1 MARFT
6 WSERKRR
13 QNLDRHGFDFVD
25 APAVFEGLTFTFED
39 DRFDYL
45 EQRYV
50 TLGLL
55 AGIVVSIVH
64 TEAPHEIRIISFRKA
79 TIREQEIYFAQ
90 IRD

>member
-1 MARFT
+1 MRFI
-6 WSERKRR
+6 WSDSKRR
-13 QNLDRHGFDFVD
+13 QNLARHGIDFVD
-25 APAVFEGLTFTFED
+25 VPAVFEGPTYTFED
-39 DRFDYL
+39 DRFEYL

-64 TEAPHEIRIISFRKA
+64 METPDEIRIISFRKA
-79 TIREQEIYFAQ
+79 TIREQKVYFAQ

>member
-1 MARFT
+1 MIRFA

-13 QNLDRHGFDFVD
+13 QNLTRHGIDFVD
-25 APAVFEGLTFTFED
+25 APAVFEGPTYTFED
-39 DRFDYL
+39 NRFEYL

-50 TLGLL
+50 TLGLR

-64 TEAPHEIRIISFRKA
+64 METLEEIRIISFRKA

>member
-1 MARFT
+1 MTRFT

-13 QNLDRHGFDFVD
+13 QNLTRHGIDFVD
-25 APAVFEGLTFTFED
+25 APAVFEGPTYTFED
-39 DRFDYL
+39 NRFEYL

-50 TLGLL
+50 TLGLR

-64 TEAPHEIRIISFRKA
+64 METLEEIRIISFRKA